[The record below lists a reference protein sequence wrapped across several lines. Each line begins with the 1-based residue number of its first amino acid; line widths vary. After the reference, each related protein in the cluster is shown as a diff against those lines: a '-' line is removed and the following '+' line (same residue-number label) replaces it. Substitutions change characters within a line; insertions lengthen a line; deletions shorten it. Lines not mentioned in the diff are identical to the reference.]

1 MILLLIIFLNTGLES
16 IEIKFPYSV
25 YTLNTELQTDN
36 SLKTKGFQIRFLI

>member
-1 MILLLIIFLNTGLES
+1 MILFLIIFLNTGLES

-25 YTLNTELQTDN
+25 YTLNTEQTDN